1 MIDPCVQHS
10 DPTNPRLYDR
20 AAARGLAA
28 AIVARSVAPPPR
40 RPSTLLARA
49 LDRERS
55 APPLSSLAPR
65 CAAGGSRVGYR
76 RERLRGF
83 LALRFD
89 CPLPSSATTRPMP
102 GRRRYGASQAT
113 DATFDLHWILRRNME
128 VSRVVLAT
136 AASGTRSCAAE
147 LAAGGAT
154 AVATDATAT
163 ATPSAPATSPP
174 RAAALP
180 STVGATRSGGDEDG
194 GDGGGLSGRSAA
206 AERGADRSDAALG
219 ISGQRPPSSPA
230 APMGVV
236 SEPYSRCSGQVR
248 GGGVGY
254 GDHLRGGN
262 RFAEL

>member
-1 MIDPCVQHS
+1 MSSSSSLSLGEGDELDLFFPVFTVAQFVLLVGWLKVAGKMIDPCVQHS

-136 AASGTRSCAAE
+136 AASGTRSCR
-147 LAAGGAT
+147 
-154 AVATDATAT
+154 
-163 ATPSAPATSPP
+163 S
-174 RAAALP
+174 
-180 STVGATRSGGDEDG
+180 STCRT
-194 GDGGGLSGRSAA
+194 
-206 AERGADRSDAALG
+206 LG
-219 ISGQRPPSSPA
+219 
-230 APMGVV
+230 
-236 SEPYSRCSGQVR
+236 
-248 GGGVGY
+248 
-254 GDHLRGGN
+254 
-262 RFAEL
+262 